1 MSDTARDI
9 LICCYNRAS
18 NNPFKQHHHPQYTL
32 LEMLPDTA
40 IKDSGLTLAGD
51 DRVFMDP
58 DTDIS
63 IGEHRRSDFAS

>member
-9 LICCYNRAS
+9 LICCYNRVS
-18 NNPFKQHHHPQYTL
+18 NNPFKQHHHPQYTP

-40 IKDSGLTLAGD
+40 VKDSGLTLAGD
-51 DRVFMDP
+51 NRVFMDP